1 MLDLL
6 GTVMTGG
13 LSGLVGSLIGKAFSF
28 LDAWQEERKAGA
40 DHQRT
45 LEMLEMQGKMK
56 ADEAENEMR
65 IASYG
70 HDTGIGT
77 ASQFVINFLRLV
89 RPILTFTLICLLGI
103 LYFQSDA
110 GGKATIEASVI
121 FMASSATLWWFGERS
136 LRKKT

>member
-1 MLDLL
+1 MLELL
-6 GTVMTGG
+6 GTVLTGG
-13 LSGLVGSLIGKAFSF
+13 VTGIVGSIIGKAFSF
-28 LDAWQEERKAGA
+28 LDAWQEEKKAGA

-45 LEMLEMQGKMK
+45 LEMLKLQGEMK

-65 IASYG
+65 IASYT

-77 ASQFVINFLRLV
+77 ASLFVINILRLV
-89 RPILTFTLICLLGI
+89 RPILTFTLICLVGI